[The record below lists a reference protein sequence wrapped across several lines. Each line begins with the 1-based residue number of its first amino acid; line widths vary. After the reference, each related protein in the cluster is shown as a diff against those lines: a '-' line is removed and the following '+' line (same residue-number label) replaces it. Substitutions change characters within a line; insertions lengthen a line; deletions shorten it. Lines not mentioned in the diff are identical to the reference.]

1 MSEKTH
7 TAVLTIAGSDPSG
20 GAGIPADLN
29 VFIYLGLQGFS
40 VITAVTAQN
49 TRGVQ
54 RIFPLGR
61 EQVSAQLDS
70 VTSDFKPAVTKTGM
84 LPTVDIIEEVS
95 QRSARGQLGKL
106 VIDPVLAST
115 SGVQLAADGC
125 ASYLVSNLLPR
136 CLLVTPNLFEAEM
149 LSGRS
154 IRTEQ
159 DAMEAARVLVDAGAG
174 AACVTGGHWPGNPVD
189 FVFDGQ
195 IIHRLEG
202 QRIKRQAP
210 VHGTGCVFSSAAAGY
225 LARGFAVADA
235 VENAKSLVERAIN
248 GATSPGLGMM
258 LPSLRSEN

>member
-1 MSEKTH
+1 MSDRPP
-7 TAVLTIAGSDPSG
+7 TAVLTVAGSDPSG
-20 GAGIPADLN
+20 GAGIQADLS
-29 VFIYLGLQGFS
+29 VFMYLGLQGFS

-61 EQVSAQLDS
+61 EHVSAQLES
-70 VTSDFKPAVTKTGM
+70 VTADFKPAVTKTGM
-84 LPTVDIIEEVS
+84 LPTVDIIEEVG

-115 SGVQLAADGC
+115 GGVRLSADEC

-136 CLLVTPNLFEAEM
+136 CSLVTPNLFEAEM

-159 DAMEAARVLVDAGAG
+159 DAMEAARALVDAGAG
-174 AACVTGGHWPGNPVD
+174 SACVTGGHWPGNPVD

-195 IIHRLEG
+195 IMHKFEG
-202 QRIKRQAP
+202 QRIKTQAP

-225 LARGFAVADA
+225 LARGFTVVDA
-235 VENAKSLVERAIN
+235 VENAKTLVERAIN
-248 GATSPGLGMM
+248 SATTNGSGMM
-258 LPSLRSEN
+258 LPSLRSDN